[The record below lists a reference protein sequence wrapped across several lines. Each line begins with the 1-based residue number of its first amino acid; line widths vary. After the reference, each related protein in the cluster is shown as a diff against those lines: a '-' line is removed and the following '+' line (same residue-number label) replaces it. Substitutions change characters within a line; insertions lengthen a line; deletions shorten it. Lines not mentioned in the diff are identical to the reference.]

1 LEVNNVA
8 APTVH
13 PSGRHRHRTVAA
25 KPGSA
30 SIIVIV
36 LICLTLAILILYA
49 LWAFWP
55 TTGTTSSS
63 TMTFLG
69 WSHRIST
76 DIRLFVVVALAGML
90 GALMH
95 SMRSLAYYVGHREL
109 KWRWIPYYTITL
121 VVGSGLATIIYIVVR
136 GGFFASSTGDKSV
149 NPYGFAAVAA
159 LTGLFT
165 EEALEMLRKVAT
177 DFFAPPPAGPD
188 RIGGSGTSA
197 DETEPEDEMAPDKPV
212 AAHADEEASPST

>member
-1 LEVNNVA
+1 MVLCVA
-8 APTVH
+8 LAM
-13 PSGRHRHRTVAA
+13 
-25 KPGSA
+25 
-30 SIIVIV
+30 
-36 LICLTLAILILYA
+36 LTLYA

-55 TTGTTSSS
+55 PSGTTTSS
-63 TMTFLG
+63 TMTFFG
-69 WSHRIST
+69 ESHRISN
-76 DIRLFVVVALAGML
+76 DIRLFVVVAVAGAL

-95 SMRSLAYYVGHREL
+95 SMRSLAYYVGHHQL

-121 VVGSGLATIIYIVVR
+121 LLGAGLATIIYIVVR
-136 GGFFASSTGDKSV
+136 GGLFASSTGDKSV

-188 RIGGSGTSA
+188 RLVTSGASA
-197 DETEPEDEMAPDKPV
+197 DEPEPEDEMAPDAP
-212 AAHADEEASPST
+212 APPDDDDSRRSTRR